1 MKKLYLM
8 LSMLFAFGIAA
19 NAVPAKKLQKVITL
33 ANGTQVSVELRG
45 DEYLS
50 WWEGTDGTAYRT
62 TATDE
67 NVFEAFDLE
76 AQKPAA
82 AARRARTEQG
92 RVARLAR
99 VKNSLKGADDK
110 MRGLGGDHITYK
122 GVKKGLV
129 VLVDFKNKKFADGH
143 DLEYYKNVINGK
155 DFTDEEEG
163 YVGSVRDYFLAQ
175 SNGQFELDFDVV
187 GPVTMSKNYGYYGN
201 DGAYQKDEKV
211 YEMIKEA
218 CDGIQDK
225 VNLKDYD
232 WDGDGEADQVFFLYA
247 GLGQASGGSYST
259 IWPHESQ
266 LLYWPC
272 GVLSYPTGKIN
283 TYACAN
289 ELQPETQGSSRYISA
304 GIGTICHEFS
314 HCLGFADMY
323 DTSGGGAYGMAVF
336 DVMDQGSYN
345 GNGFVPC
352 NYTAFERIYAG
363 WVEAIELDAPATV
376 KDMKSVSD
384 YGRPFIMYNY
394 KNTNEYFLMEN
405 RQNTGWDK
413 GLYGS
418 NGLLI
423 THVNYVPSRWI
434 NNTVNVITGT
444 GNNRIQCCTVVN
456 ADGSRD
462 MSDFYSLQ
470 GDLYP
475 YEVKGVTM
483 NDEFTD
489 DSEPAAKLYN
499 KNSDNSYYLG
509 IPITQIKR
517 SKGSI
522 SFLVCGGDDKN
533 VIDNTF
539 KGVVD
544 GINGVTVV
552 KKTVDNR
559 IYSID
564 GRYLG
569 TDASALGKGIY
580 VVGGKKVVK

>member
-155 DFTDEEEG
+155 DFSDEEEG

-187 GPVTMSKNYGYYGN
+187 GPVTMSKNSGYYGN

-247 GLGQASGGSYST
+247 GLGQASGGSPGT
-259 IWPHESQ
+259 IWPHESE
-266 LLYWPC
+266 LRYWPC

-323 DTSGGGAYGMAVF
+323 DTTGGGGYGMSVF

-363 WVEAIELDAPATV
+363 WVEAIELESPATV

-405 RQNTGWDK
+405 RQNTGWDE

-423 THVNYVPSRWI
+423 THVNYVPSRWA
-434 NNTVNVITGT
+434 NNSVNSSAEK
-444 GNNRIQCCTVVN
+444 IQCCTVVN
-456 ADGSRD
+456 ADGSRENTQ
-462 MSDFYSLQ
+462 YSLQ

-489 DSEPAAKLYN
+489 ESEPAAKLYT
-499 KNSDNSYYLG
+499 KNSDNSYALG

-517 SKGSI
+517 SKGSV
-522 SFLVCGGDDKN
+522 SFLVCGGDANN

-539 KGVVD
+539 NGVVD
-544 GINGVTVV
+544 GINGVTVAN
-552 KKTVDNR
+552 KATDNR

-580 VVGGKKVVK
+580 VVGGKKIVK

>member
-8 LSMLFAFGIAA
+8 LSMLFAFGAAA

-33 ANGTQVSVELRG
+33 TNGTQVSVELRG

-50 WWEGTDGTAYRT
+50 WWEGTDGTAYRA
-62 TATDE
+62 TADE

-82 AARRARTEQG
+82 AARRARAEQG

-155 DFTDEEEG
+155 DFSDEEEG

-218 CDGIQDK
+218 CDGIQDQ

-247 GLGQASGGSYST
+247 GLGQASGGSAGT
-259 IWPHESQ
+259 IWPHESE
-266 LLYWPC
+266 LRYWPC
-272 GVLSYPTGKIN
+272 GVLSYSTGKIN

-323 DTSGGGAYGMAVF
+323 DTTGGGGYGMSVF

-363 WVEAIELDAPATV
+363 WVEAIELESPATV

-423 THVNYVPSRWI
+423 VHVNYVPSRWA
-434 NNTVNVITGT
+434 NNSVNSSAEK
-444 GNNRIQCCTVVN
+444 IQCCTVVN
-456 ADGSRD
+456 ADGSRENTQ
-462 MSDFYSLQ
+462 YSLQ

-489 DSEPAAKLYN
+489 ESEPAAKLYT
-499 KNSDNSYYLG
+499 KNSDNSYALG
-509 IPITQIKR
+509 IPITNIKR
-517 SKGSI
+517 SKGSV

-539 KGVVD
+539 NGVVD
-544 GINGVTVV
+544 GINGVTVAN
-552 KKTVDNR
+552 KATDNR

-580 VVGGKKVVK
+580 VVGGKKIVK

>member
-8 LSMLFAFGIAA
+8 LSMLFAFGAAA

-33 ANGTQVSVELRG
+33 TNGTQVSVELRG

-50 WWEGTDGTAYRT
+50 WWEGTDGTAYRA
-62 TATDE
+62 TADE

-155 DFTDEEEG
+155 DFSDEEEG

-187 GPVTMSKNYGYYGN
+187 GPVTMSKNSGYYGN

-232 WDGDGEADQVFFLYA
+232 WDDDGEVDQVFFLYA
-247 GLGQASGGSYST
+247 GLGQASGGSPGT
-259 IWPHESQ
+259 IWPHESE
-266 LLYWPC
+266 LRYWPC

-323 DTSGGGAYGMAVF
+323 DTTGGGGYGMSVF

-363 WVEAIELDAPATV
+363 WVEAIELESPATV

-394 KNTNEYFLMEN
+394 KNTNEYFLLEN

-423 THVNYVPSRWI
+423 VHVNYVPSRWA
-434 NNTVNVITGT
+434 NNSVNAS
-444 GNNRIQCCTVVN
+444 NEKIQCCTVVN
-456 ADGSRD
+456 ADGSRENTQ
-462 MSDFYSLQ
+462 YSLQ

-489 DSEPAAKLYN
+489 ESEPAAKLYT
-499 KNSDNSYYLG
+499 KNSDNSYALG

-517 SKGSI
+517 SKGSV
-522 SFLVCGGDDKN
+522 SFLVCGGDANN

-539 KGVVD
+539 NGVVD
-544 GINGVTVV
+544 GINGVTVAN
-552 KKTVDNR
+552 KATDNR

-580 VVGGKKVVK
+580 VVGGKKIVK

>member
-8 LSMLFAFGIAA
+8 LSMLFAFGAAA

-50 WWEGTDGTAYRT
+50 WWEGTDGTAYRA
-62 TATDE
+62 TADDT
-67 NVFEAFDLE
+67 VFEAFDLE

-82 AARRARTEQG
+82 AARRARAEQG

-218 CDGIQDK
+218 CDGIKDQ
-225 VNLKDYD
+225 VNLKNYD

-247 GLGQASGGSYST
+247 GLGQASDGSAGT
-259 IWPHESQ
+259 IWPHESE
-266 LLYWPC
+266 LRYWPC

-323 DTSGGGAYGMAVF
+323 DTTGGGGYGMSVF

-363 WVEAIELDAPATV
+363 WVEPIELIDPATV

-394 KNTNEYFLMEN
+394 KNTNEYFLLEN

-423 THVNYVPSRWI
+423 VHVNYVPSRWA
-434 NNTVNVITGT
+434 NNSVNSSAEK
-444 GNNRIQCCTVVN
+444 IQCCTVVN
-456 ADGSRD
+456 ADGSRENTQ
-462 MSDFYSLQ
+462 YSLQ

-489 DSEPAAKLYN
+489 YSEPAAKLYT
-499 KNSDNSYYLG
+499 KNSDNSYALG

-517 SKGSI
+517 SKGSV

-580 VVGGKKVVK
+580 VVGGKKIVK

>member
-8 LSMLFAFGIAA
+8 LSMLFAFGAAA
-19 NAVPAKKLQKVITL
+19 NAIPAKKLQKVITL
-33 ANGTQVSVELRG
+33 TNGTQVSVELRG

-50 WWEGTDGTAYRT
+50 WWEGTDGTAYRA
-62 TATDE
+62 TADE

-82 AARRARTEQG
+82 AARRARAEQG

-155 DFTDEEEG
+155 DFSDEEEG

-247 GLGQASGGSYST
+247 GLGQASGGSAGT
-259 IWPHESQ
+259 VWPHESE
-266 LLYWPC
+266 LRYWPC
-272 GVLSYPTGKIN
+272 GVLSYSTGKIN

-323 DTSGGGAYGMAVF
+323 DTTGGGGYGMSVF

-363 WVEAIELDAPATV
+363 WVEAIELIDPATV

-423 THVNYVPSRWI
+423 VHVNYVPSRWA
-434 NNTVNVITGT
+434 NNSVNSSAEK
-444 GNNRIQCCTVVN
+444 IQCCTVVN
-456 ADGSRD
+456 ADGSRENTQ
-462 MSDFYSLQ
+462 YSLQ

-489 DSEPAAKLYN
+489 ESEPAAKLYT
-499 KNSDNSYYLG
+499 KNSDNSYALG
-509 IPITQIKR
+509 IPITNIKR

-539 KGVVD
+539 NGVVD
-544 GINGVTVV
+544 GINGVTVAN
-552 KKTVDNR
+552 KAADNR

-580 VVGGKKVVK
+580 VVGGKKIVK

>member
-8 LSMLFAFGIAA
+8 LSMLFAFGTAA

-187 GPVTMSKNYGYYGN
+187 GPVTMSNNYGYYGY
-201 DGAYQKDEKV
+201 DVAYQKDEKV

-218 CDGIQDK
+218 SDAIQDQ

-247 GLGQASGGSYST
+247 GLGQASGGSDST
-259 IWPHESQ
+259 IWPHESE
-266 LLYWPC
+266 LRYWPC
-272 GVLSYPTGKIN
+272 GVLSYSTGKIN

-323 DTSGGGAYGMAVF
+323 DTSGGGGYGMSVF

-363 WVEAIELDAPATV
+363 WVEAIELDVPATV

-405 RQNTGWDK
+405 RQNTGWDE

-423 THVNYVPSRWI
+423 THVNYVPSRWA
-434 NNTVNVITGT
+434 NNSVNSSAEK
-444 GNNRIQCCTVVN
+444 IQCCTVVN
-456 ADGSRD
+456 ADGSRENTQ
-462 MSDFYSLQ
+462 YSLQ

-489 DSEPAAKLYN
+489 ESEPAAKLYN
-499 KNSDNSYYLG
+499 KNSDNSDALG

-517 SKGSI
+517 SKGSV

-580 VVGGKKVVK
+580 VVGGKKIVK

>member
-8 LSMLFAFGIAA
+8 LSMLFAFGAAA
-19 NAVPAKKLQKVITL
+19 NAIPAKKLQKVITL
-33 ANGTQVSVELRG
+33 TNGTQVSVELRG

-50 WWEGTDGTAYRT
+50 WWEGTDGTAYRA
-62 TATDE
+62 TADDA
-67 NVFEAFDLE
+67 VFEAFDLE

-82 AARRARTEQG
+82 AARRARAEQG

-155 DFTDEEEG
+155 DFSDEEEG

-247 GLGQASGGSYST
+247 GLGQASGGSPGT
-259 IWPHESQ
+259 IWPHESE
-266 LLYWPC
+266 LRYWPC
-272 GVLSYPTGKIN
+272 GVLSYSTGKIN

-323 DTSGGGAYGMAVF
+323 DTTGGGGYGMSVF

-363 WVEAIELDAPATV
+363 WVEAIELESPATV

-423 THVNYVPSRWI
+423 VHVNYVPSRWA
-434 NNTVNVITGT
+434 NNSVNSSAEK
-444 GNNRIQCCTVVN
+444 IQCCTVVN
-456 ADGSRD
+456 ADGSRENTQ
-462 MSDFYSLQ
+462 YSLQ

-489 DSEPAAKLYN
+489 ESEPAAKLYT
-499 KNSDNSYYLG
+499 KNSDNSYALG

-517 SKGSI
+517 SKGSV
-522 SFLVCGGDDKN
+522 SFLVCGGDANN

-539 KGVVD
+539 NGVVD
-544 GINGVTVV
+544 GINGVTVAD
-552 KKTVDNR
+552 KTRDNR

-580 VVGGKKVVK
+580 VVGGKKIVK

>member
-8 LSMLFAFGIAA
+8 LSMLFAFGAAA
-19 NAVPAKKLQKVITL
+19 NAIPAKKLQKVITL
-33 ANGTQVSVELRG
+33 TNGTQVSVELRG

-50 WWEGTDGTAYRT
+50 WWEGTDGTAYRA
-62 TATDE
+62 TADDT
-67 NVFEAFDLE
+67 VFEAFDLE

-82 AARRARTEQG
+82 AARRARAEQG

-155 DFTDEEEG
+155 DFSDEEEG

-187 GPVTMSKNYGYYGN
+187 GPVTMSNNYGYYGG

-247 GLGQASGGSYST
+247 GLGQASGGSHST
-259 IWPHESQ
+259 IWPHESE
-266 LLYWPC
+266 LRYWPC
-272 GVLSYPTGKIN
+272 GVLSYSTGKIN

-323 DTSGGGAYGMAVF
+323 DTTGGGGYGMSVF

-363 WVEAIELDAPATV
+363 WVEPIELIDPATV

-394 KNTNEYFLMEN
+394 KNTNEYFLLEN

-423 THVNYVPSRWI
+423 VHVNYVPSRWA
-434 NNTVNVITGT
+434 NNSVNSSAEK
-444 GNNRIQCCTVVN
+444 IQCCTVVN
-456 ADGSRD
+456 ADGSRENTQ
-462 MSDFYSLQ
+462 YSLQ

-489 DSEPAAKLYN
+489 ESEPAAKLYT
-499 KNSDNSYYLG
+499 KNSDNSYALG

-517 SKGSI
+517 SKGSV
-522 SFLVCGGDDKN
+522 SFLVCGGDANN

-539 KGVVD
+539 NGVVD
-544 GINGVTVV
+544 GINGVTVAN
-552 KKTVDNR
+552 KAADNR

-580 VVGGKKVVK
+580 VVGGKKIVK

>member
-8 LSMLFAFGIAA
+8 LSMLFAFGTAA

-33 ANGTQVSVELRG
+33 TNGTQVSVELRG

-50 WWEGTDGTAYRT
+50 WWEGTDGTAYRA
-62 TATDE
+62 TADDT
-67 NVFEAFDLE
+67 VFEAFDLE

-82 AARRARTEQG
+82 AARRARAEQG

-155 DFTDEEEG
+155 DFSDEEEG

-218 CDGIQDK
+218 CDGIQDQ

-247 GLGQASGGSYST
+247 GLGQASGGSAGT
-259 IWPHESQ
+259 VWPHESE
-266 LLYWPC
+266 LRYWPC
-272 GVLSYPTGKIN
+272 GVLSYSTGKIN

-323 DTSGGGAYGMAVF
+323 DTTGGGGYGMSVF

-363 WVEAIELDAPATV
+363 WVEAIELESPATV

-423 THVNYVPSRWI
+423 VHVNYVPSRWA
-434 NNTVNVITGT
+434 NNSVNSSAEK
-444 GNNRIQCCTVVN
+444 IQCCTVVN
-456 ADGSRD
+456 ADGSRENTQ
-462 MSDFYSLQ
+462 YSLQ

-489 DSEPAAKLYN
+489 ESEPAAKLYT
-499 KNSDNSYYLG
+499 KNSDNSYALG

-517 SKGSI
+517 SKGSV
-522 SFLVCGGDDKN
+522 SFLVCGGDANN

-539 KGVVD
+539 NGVVD
-544 GINGVTVV
+544 GINGVTVA
-552 KKTVDNR
+552 KKAADNR

-580 VVGGKKVVK
+580 VVGGKKIVK

>member
-8 LSMLFAFGIAA
+8 LSMLFAFGAAA
-19 NAVPAKKLQKVITL
+19 NAIPAKKLQKVITL
-33 ANGTQVSVELRG
+33 TNGTQVSVELRG

-50 WWEGTDGTAYRT
+50 WWEGTDGTAYRA
-62 TATDE
+62 TADE

-82 AARRARTEQG
+82 AARRARAEQG

-155 DFTDEEEG
+155 DFSDEEEG

-187 GPVTMSKNYGYYGN
+187 GPVTMSNNYGYYGG

-218 CDGIQDK
+218 CDGIQDQ

-247 GLGQASGGSYST
+247 GLGQASGGSAGT
-259 IWPHESQ
+259 IWPHESE
-266 LLYWPC
+266 LRYWPC

-323 DTSGGGAYGMAVF
+323 DTTGGGGYGMSVF

-363 WVEAIELDAPATV
+363 WVEAIELIDPATV

-394 KNTNEYFLMEN
+394 KNTNEYFLLEN

-423 THVNYVPSRWI
+423 VHVNYVPSRWA
-434 NNTVNVITGT
+434 NNSVNSSAEK
-444 GNNRIQCCTVVN
+444 IQCCTVVN
-456 ADGSRD
+456 ADGSRENTQ
-462 MSDFYSLQ
+462 YSLQ

-475 YEVKGVTM
+475 YEVKGMTM

-489 DSEPAAKLYN
+489 ESEPAAKLYT
-499 KNSDNSYYLG
+499 KNSDNSYALG
-509 IPITQIKR
+509 IPITNIKR
-517 SKGSI
+517 SKGSV
-522 SFLVCGGDDKN
+522 SFLVCGGDANN

-539 KGVVD
+539 NGVVD

>member
-8 LSMLFAFGIAA
+8 LSMLFAFGAAA
-19 NAVPAKKLQKVITL
+19 NAVPAKKLQKVVTL
-33 ANGTQVSVELRG
+33 TNGTQVSVELRG

-50 WWEGTDGTAYRT
+50 WWEGTDGTAYRA
-62 TATDE
+62 TADDA
-67 NVFEAFDLE
+67 VFEAFDLE

-82 AARRARTEQG
+82 AARRARAEQG

-155 DFTDEEEG
+155 DFSDEEEG

-247 GLGQASGGSYST
+247 GLGQASGGSAGT
-259 IWPHESQ
+259 VWPHESE
-266 LLYWPC
+266 LRNWPC
-272 GVLSYPTGKIN
+272 GVLSYSTGKIN

-323 DTSGGGAYGMAVF
+323 DTTGGGGYGMSVF

-363 WVEAIELDAPATV
+363 WVEAIELIDPATV

-423 THVNYVPSRWI
+423 VHVNYVPSRWA
-434 NNTVNVITGT
+434 NNSVNSSAEK
-444 GNNRIQCCTVVN
+444 IQCCTVVN
-456 ADGSRD
+456 ADGSRENTQ
-462 MSDFYSLQ
+462 YSLQ

-489 DSEPAAKLYN
+489 ESEPAAKLYT
-499 KNSDNSYYLG
+499 KNSDNSYALG
-509 IPITQIKR
+509 IPITNIKR
-517 SKGSI
+517 SKGSV

-539 KGVVD
+539 NGVVD

-552 KKTVDNR
+552 KKATDNR

>member
-8 LSMLFAFGIAA
+8 LSMLFAFGAAA

-33 ANGTQVSVELRG
+33 TNGTQVSVELRG

-50 WWEGTDGTAYRT
+50 WWEGTDGTAYRA
-62 TATDE
+62 TADE

-82 AARRARTEQG
+82 AARRARAEQG

-155 DFTDEEEG
+155 DFSDEEEG

-201 DGAYQKDEKV
+201 DGACQKDEKV

-247 GLGQASGGSYST
+247 GLGQASGGSAGT
-259 IWPHESQ
+259 VWPHKSE
-266 LLYWPC
+266 LRYWPC
-272 GVLSYPTGKIN
+272 GVLSYSTGKIN

-323 DTSGGGAYGMAVF
+323 DTTGSGGYGMSVF

-363 WVEAIELDAPATV
+363 WVEAIELESPATV

-423 THVNYVPSRWI
+423 VHVNYVPSRWA
-434 NNTVNVITGT
+434 NNSVNAS
-444 GNNRIQCCTVVN
+444 NEKIQCCTVVN
-456 ADGSRD
+456 ADGSRENTQ
-462 MSDFYSLQ
+462 YSLQ

-489 DSEPAAKLYN
+489 ESEPAAKLYT
-499 KNSDNSYYLG
+499 KNSDNSYALG

-517 SKGSI
+517 SKGSV
-522 SFLVCGGDDKN
+522 SFLVCGGDANN

-539 KGVVD
+539 NGVVD
-544 GINGVTVV
+544 GINGVTVAN
-552 KKTVDNR
+552 KATDNR

-580 VVGGKKVVK
+580 VVGGKKIVK

>member
-8 LSMLFAFGIAA
+8 LSMLFAFGAAA

-33 ANGTQVSVELRG
+33 TNGTQVSVELRG

-50 WWEGTDGTAYRT
+50 WWEGTDGTAYRA
-62 TATDE
+62 TADE

-99 VKNSLKGADDK
+99 VKNSLKGVDDK

-155 DFTDEEEG
+155 DFSDEEEG

-187 GPVTMSKNYGYYGN
+187 GPVTMSKNSGYYGN

-247 GLGQASGGSYST
+247 GLGQASGGSPGT
-259 IWPHESQ
+259 IWPHESE
-266 LLYWPC
+266 LRYWPC
-272 GVLSYPTGKIN
+272 GVLSYSTGKIN

-323 DTSGGGAYGMAVF
+323 DTTGGGGYGMSVF

-363 WVEAIELDAPATV
+363 WVEAIELESPATV

-423 THVNYVPSRWI
+423 VHVNYVPSRWA
-434 NNTVNVITGT
+434 NNSVNSSAEK
-444 GNNRIQCCTVVN
+444 IQCCTVVN
-456 ADGSRD
+456 ADGSRENTQ
-462 MSDFYSLQ
+462 YSLQ

-489 DSEPAAKLYN
+489 ESEPAAKLYT
-499 KNSDNSYYLG
+499 KNSDNSYALG
-509 IPITQIKR
+509 IPITNIKR
-517 SKGSI
+517 SKSSV
-522 SFLVCGGDDKN
+522 SFLVCGGDANN

-539 KGVVD
+539 NGVVD
-544 GINGVTVV
+544 GINGVTIV
-552 KKTVDNR
+552 KKATDNR

>member
-8 LSMLFAFGIAA
+8 LSMLFAFGAAA

-33 ANGTQVSVELRG
+33 TNGTQVSVELRG

-50 WWEGTDGTAYRT
+50 WWEGTDGTAYRA
-62 TATDE
+62 TADE

-82 AARRARTEQG
+82 AARRARAEQG

-155 DFTDEEEG
+155 DFSDEEEG

-187 GPVTMSKNYGYYGN
+187 GPVTMSKNSGYYGN

-247 GLGQASGGSYST
+247 GLGQASGGSPGT
-259 IWPHESQ
+259 IWPHESE
-266 LLYWPC
+266 LRYWPC
-272 GVLSYPTGKIN
+272 GVLSYSTGKIN

-323 DTSGGGAYGMAVF
+323 DTTGGGGYGMSVF

-363 WVEAIELDAPATV
+363 WVEAIELIDPATV

-394 KNTNEYFLMEN
+394 KNTNEYFLLEN

-423 THVNYVPSRWI
+423 VHVNYVPSRWA
-434 NNTVNVITGT
+434 NNSVNSSAEK
-444 GNNRIQCCTVVN
+444 IQCCTVVN
-456 ADGSRD
+456 ADGSRENTQ
-462 MSDFYSLQ
+462 YSLQ

-489 DSEPAAKLYN
+489 ESEPAAKLYT
-499 KNSDNSYYLG
+499 KNSDNSYALG

-522 SFLVCGGDDKN
+522 SFLVCGGDANN

-539 KGVVD
+539 NGVVD
-544 GINGVTVV
+544 GINGVTVAD
-552 KKTVDNR
+552 KTRDNR

>member
-8 LSMLFAFGIAA
+8 LSMLFAFGTAA

-155 DFTDEEEG
+155 DFSDEEEG

-218 CDGIQDK
+218 CDGIKDQ
-225 VNLKDYD
+225 VNLKNYD

-247 GLGQASGGSYST
+247 GLGQASGGSAGT
-259 IWPHESQ
+259 IWPHESE
-266 LLYWPC
+266 LRYWPC

-323 DTSGGGAYGMAVF
+323 DTTGGGGYGMSVF

-363 WVEAIELDAPATV
+363 WVEPIELIDPATV

-394 KNTNEYFLMEN
+394 KNTNEYFLLEN

-423 THVNYVPSRWI
+423 VHVNYVPSRWA
-434 NNTVNVITGT
+434 NNSVNSSAEK
-444 GNNRIQCCTVVN
+444 IQCCTVVN
-456 ADGSRD
+456 ADGSRENTQ
-462 MSDFYSLQ
+462 YSLQ

-489 DSEPAAKLYN
+489 YSEPAAKLYN
-499 KNSDNSYYLG
+499 KNSDNSYALG
-509 IPITQIKR
+509 IPITKIKR
-517 SKGSI
+517 SKGSV

-539 KGVVD
+539 KSVVD

-580 VVGGKKVVK
+580 VVGGKKIVK

>member
-19 NAVPAKKLQKVITL
+19 NAIPAKKLQKVITL
-33 ANGTQVSVELRG
+33 TNGTQVSVELRG

-50 WWEGTDGTAYRT
+50 WWEGTDGTAYRA
-62 TATDE
+62 TADE

-155 DFTDEEEG
+155 DFSDEEEG

-187 GPVTMSKNYGYYGN
+187 GPVTMSKNSGYYGN

-247 GLGQASGGSYST
+247 GLGQASGGSPGT
-259 IWPHESQ
+259 IWPHESE
-266 LLYWPC
+266 LRNWPC
-272 GVLSYPTGKIN
+272 GVLSYSTGKIN

-323 DTSGGGAYGMAVF
+323 DTTGGGGYGMSVF

-363 WVEAIELDAPATV
+363 WVEAIELESPATV

-394 KNTNEYFLMEN
+394 KNTNEYFLLEN

-423 THVNYVPSRWI
+423 VHVNYVPSRWA
-434 NNTVNVITGT
+434 NNSVNSSAEK
-444 GNNRIQCCTVVN
+444 IQCCTVVN
-456 ADGSRD
+456 ADGSRENTQ
-462 MSDFYSLQ
+462 YSLQ

-489 DSEPAAKLYN
+489 ESEPAAKLYT
-499 KNSDNSYYLG
+499 KNSDNSYALG

-539 KGVVD
+539 NGVVD
-544 GINGVTVV
+544 GINGVTVAN
-552 KKTVDNR
+552 KAADNR

-580 VVGGKKVVK
+580 VVGGKKIVK

>member
-8 LSMLFAFGIAA
+8 LSMLFAFGMAA

-50 WWEGTDGTAYRT
+50 WWEGTDGTAYRA

-155 DFTDEEEG
+155 DFSDEEEG

-187 GPVTMSKNYGYYGN
+187 GPVTMSKNSGYYGN

-247 GLGQASGGSYST
+247 GLGQASGGSPGT
-259 IWPHESQ
+259 IWPHESE
-266 LLYWPC
+266 LRYWPC

-323 DTSGGGAYGMAVF
+323 DTTGGGGYGMSVF

-363 WVEAIELDAPATV
+363 WVEAIELESPATV

-394 KNTNEYFLMEN
+394 KNTNEYFLLEN

-423 THVNYVPSRWI
+423 VHVNYVPSRWA
-434 NNTVNVITGT
+434 NNSVNAS
-444 GNNRIQCCTVVN
+444 NEKIQCCTVVN
-456 ADGSRD
+456 ADGSRENTQ
-462 MSDFYSLQ
+462 YSLQ

-489 DSEPAAKLYN
+489 ESEPAAKLYT
-499 KNSDNSYYLG
+499 KNSDNSYALG

-517 SKGSI
+517 SKGSV
-522 SFLVCGGDDKN
+522 SFLVCGGDDNN

-539 KGVVD
+539 NGVVD
-544 GINGVTVV
+544 GINGVTVA

-580 VVGGKKVVK
+580 VVGGKKIVK

>member
-50 WWEGTDGTAYRT
+50 WWEGTDGTAYRA
-62 TATDE
+62 TADE

-82 AARRARTEQG
+82 AARRARAEQG

-129 VLVDFKNKKFADGH
+129 VLVDFNNKKFADGH

-187 GPVTMSKNYGYYGN
+187 GPVTMSKNYGYYGYDN
-201 DGAYQKDEKV
+201 AYQKDEKV

-218 CDGIQDK
+218 CDGIQDQ

-232 WDGDGEADQVFFLYA
+232 WDGDGEADQVFYLYA
-247 GLGQASGGSYST
+247 GLGQASGGSAST
-259 IWPHESQ
+259 IWPHESE
-266 LLYWPC
+266 LRYWPC
-272 GVLSYPTGKIN
+272 GVLSYSTGKIN

-323 DTSGGGAYGMAVF
+323 DTSGGGGYGMSVF

-363 WVEAIELDAPATV
+363 WVEPIELDVPATV

-394 KNTNEYFLMEN
+394 KNTNEYFLLEN
-405 RQNTGWDK
+405 RQNTGWDE

-423 THVNYVPSRWI
+423 VHVNYVPSRWA
-434 NNTVNVITGT
+434 NNSVNAS
-444 GNNRIQCCTVVN
+444 NEKIQCCTVVN
-456 ADGSRD
+456 ADGSRENTQ
-462 MSDFYSLQ
+462 YSLQ

-489 DSEPAAKLYN
+489 ESEPAAKLYT
-499 KNSDNSYYLG
+499 KNSDNSYALG
-509 IPITQIKR
+509 IPITNIKR
-517 SKGSI
+517 SKGSV

-539 KGVVD
+539 NGVVD
-544 GINGVTVV
+544 GINGVTVA
-552 KKTVDNR
+552 KKATDNR

-580 VVGGKKVVK
+580 VVGGKKIVK

>member
-8 LSMLFAFGIAA
+8 LSMLFAFGAAA
-19 NAVPAKKLQKVITL
+19 NAIPAKKLQKVITL
-33 ANGTQVSVELRG
+33 TNGTQVSVELRG

-50 WWEGTDGTAYRT
+50 WWEGTDGTAYRA
-62 TATDE
+62 TADE

-82 AARRARTEQG
+82 AARRARAEQG

-155 DFTDEEEG
+155 DFSDEEEG

-247 GLGQASGGSYST
+247 GLGQASGGSAGT
-259 IWPHESQ
+259 IWPHESE
-266 LLYWPC
+266 LRYWPC
-272 GVLSYPTGKIN
+272 GVLSYSTGKIN

-323 DTSGGGAYGMAVF
+323 DTTGGGGYGMSVF

-363 WVEAIELDAPATV
+363 WVEAIELIDPATV

-423 THVNYVPSRWI
+423 VHVNYVPSRWA
-434 NNTVNVITGT
+434 NNSVNSSAEK
-444 GNNRIQCCTVVN
+444 IQCCTVVN
-456 ADGSRD
+456 ADGSRENTQ
-462 MSDFYSLQ
+462 YSLQ

-489 DSEPAAKLYN
+489 ESEPAAKLYT
-499 KNSDNSYYLG
+499 KNSDNSYALG
-509 IPITQIKR
+509 IPITNIKR

-522 SFLVCGGDDKN
+522 SFLVCGGDANN

-539 KGVVD
+539 NGVVD
-544 GINGVTVV
+544 GINGVTVA
-552 KKTVDNR
+552 KKAADNR

-580 VVGGKKVVK
+580 VVGGKKIVK

>member
-8 LSMLFAFGIAA
+8 LSMLFAFGAAA

-33 ANGTQVSVELRG
+33 TNGTQVSVELRG

-50 WWEGTDGTAYRT
+50 WWEGTDGTAYRA
-62 TATDE
+62 TADE

-82 AARRARTEQG
+82 AARRARAEQG

-155 DFTDEEEG
+155 DFSDEEEG

-247 GLGQASGGSYST
+247 GLGQASGGSPGT
-259 IWPHESQ
+259 IWPHESE
-266 LLYWPC
+266 LRYWPC
-272 GVLSYPTGKIN
+272 GVLSYSTGKIN

-323 DTSGGGAYGMAVF
+323 DTTGGGGYGMSVF

-363 WVEAIELDAPATV
+363 WVEAIELESPATV

-423 THVNYVPSRWI
+423 VHVNYVPSRWA
-434 NNTVNVITGT
+434 NNSVNSSAEK
-444 GNNRIQCCTVVN
+444 IQCCTVVN
-456 ADGSRD
+456 ADGSRENTQ
-462 MSDFYSLQ
+462 YSLQ

-489 DSEPAAKLYN
+489 ESEPAAKLYT
-499 KNSDNSYYLG
+499 KNSDNSYALG

-517 SKGSI
+517 SKGSV
-522 SFLVCGGDDKN
+522 SFLVCGGDANN

-539 KGVVD
+539 NGVVD
-544 GINGVTVV
+544 GINGVTVA
-552 KKTVDNR
+552 KKATDNR

>member
-8 LSMLFAFGIAA
+8 LSMLFAFGMAA

-155 DFTDEEEG
+155 DFSDEEEG

-187 GPVTMSKNYGYYGN
+187 GPVTMSKNSGYYGN

-247 GLGQASGGSYST
+247 GLGQASGGSPGT
-259 IWPHESQ
+259 IWPHESE
-266 LLYWPC
+266 LRYWPC

-323 DTSGGGAYGMAVF
+323 DTTGGGGYGMSVF

-363 WVEAIELDAPATV
+363 WVEAIELESPATV

-394 KNTNEYFLMEN
+394 KNTNEYFLLEN

-423 THVNYVPSRWI
+423 VHVNYVPSRWA
-434 NNTVNVITGT
+434 NNSVNSSAEK
-444 GNNRIQCCTVVN
+444 IQCCTVVN
-456 ADGSRD
+456 ADGSRENTQ
-462 MSDFYSLQ
+462 YSLQ

-489 DSEPAAKLYN
+489 ESEPAAKLYT
-499 KNSDNSYYLG
+499 KNSDNSYALG

-517 SKGSI
+517 SKGSV
-522 SFLVCGGDDKN
+522 SFLVCGGDANN

-539 KGVVD
+539 NGVVD
-544 GINGVTVV
+544 GINGVTVAN
-552 KKTVDNR
+552 KATDNR

>member
-8 LSMLFAFGIAA
+8 LSMLFAFGAAA
-19 NAVPAKKLQKVITL
+19 NAIPAKKLQKVITL
-33 ANGTQVSVELRG
+33 TNGTQVSVELRG

-50 WWEGTDGTAYRT
+50 WWEGTDGTAYRA
-62 TATDE
+62 TADDT
-67 NVFEAFDLE
+67 VFEAFDLE

-82 AARRARTEQG
+82 AARRARAEQG

-155 DFTDEEEG
+155 DFSDEEEG

-247 GLGQASGGSYST
+247 GLGQASGGSAGT
-259 IWPHESQ
+259 IWPHESE
-266 LLYWPC
+266 LRYWPC
-272 GVLSYPTGKIN
+272 GVLSYSTGKIN

-323 DTSGGGAYGMAVF
+323 DTTGGGGYGMSVF

-363 WVEAIELDAPATV
+363 WVEAIELIDPATV

-423 THVNYVPSRWI
+423 VHVNYVPSRWA
-434 NNTVNVITGT
+434 NNSVNSSAEK
-444 GNNRIQCCTVVN
+444 IQCCTVVN
-456 ADGSRD
+456 ADGSRENTQ
-462 MSDFYSLQ
+462 YSLQ

-489 DSEPAAKLYN
+489 ESEPAAKLYT
-499 KNSDNSYYLG
+499 KNSDNSYALG

-517 SKGSI
+517 SKGSV

-539 KGVVD
+539 NGVVD
-544 GINGVTVV
+544 GINGVTVA
-552 KKTVDNR
+552 KKAADNR

-580 VVGGKKVVK
+580 VVGGKKIVK

>member
-8 LSMLFAFGIAA
+8 LSMLFAFGTAA

-33 ANGTQVSVELRG
+33 TNGTQVSVELRG

-50 WWEGTDGTAYRT
+50 WWEGTDGTAYRA
-62 TATDE
+62 TADDT
-67 NVFEAFDLE
+67 VFEAFDLE

-82 AARRARTEQG
+82 AARRARAEQG

-155 DFTDEEEG
+155 DFSDEEEG

-218 CDGIQDK
+218 CDGIQDQ

-247 GLGQASGGSYST
+247 GLGQASGGSAGT
-259 IWPHESQ
+259 IWPHESE
-266 LLYWPC
+266 LRYWPC
-272 GVLSYPTGKIN
+272 GVLSYSTGKIN

-323 DTSGGGAYGMAVF
+323 DTTGGGGYGMSVF

-363 WVEAIELDAPATV
+363 WVEAIELIDSATV

-405 RQNTGWDK
+405 RQNTGWDE

-423 THVNYVPSRWI
+423 VHVNYVPSRWA
-434 NNTVNVITGT
+434 NNSVNSSAEK
-444 GNNRIQCCTVVN
+444 IQCCTVVN

-462 MSDFYSLQ
+462 NTQYSLQ

-489 DSEPAAKLYN
+489 ESEPAAKLYT
-499 KNSDNSYYLG
+499 KNSDNSYALG
-509 IPITQIKR
+509 IPITNIKR
-517 SKGSI
+517 SKGSV
-522 SFLVCGGDDKN
+522 SFLVCGGDANN

-539 KGVVD
+539 NGVVD
-544 GINGVTVV
+544 GINGVTVAN
-552 KKTVDNR
+552 KAADNR

-580 VVGGKKVVK
+580 VVGGKKIVK

>member
-8 LSMLFAFGIAA
+8 LSMLFAFGAAA
-19 NAVPAKKLQKVITL
+19 NAIPAKKLQKVITL
-33 ANGTQVSVELRG
+33 TNGTQVSVELRG

-50 WWEGTDGTAYRT
+50 WWEGTDGTAYRA
-62 TATDE
+62 TADE

-82 AARRARTEQG
+82 AARRARAEQG

-155 DFTDEEEG
+155 DFSDEEEG

-247 GLGQASGGSYST
+247 GLGQASGGSAGT
-259 IWPHESQ
+259 VWPHESE
-266 LLYWPC
+266 LRYWPC
-272 GVLSYPTGKIN
+272 GVLSYSTGKIN

-323 DTSGGGAYGMAVF
+323 DTTGGGGYGMSVF

-363 WVEAIELDAPATV
+363 WVEPIELIDPATV

-394 KNTNEYFLMEN
+394 KNTNEYFLLEN
-405 RQNTGWDK
+405 RQNTGWDE

-423 THVNYVPSRWI
+423 VHVNYVPSRWA
-434 NNTVNVITGT
+434 NNSVNSSAEK
-444 GNNRIQCCTVVN
+444 IQCCTVVN
-456 ADGSRD
+456 ADGSRENTQ
-462 MSDFYSLQ
+462 YSLH

-489 DSEPAAKLYN
+489 ESEPAAKLYT
-499 KNSDNSYYLG
+499 KNSDNSYALG

-522 SFLVCGGDDKN
+522 SFLVCGGDDNN

-539 KGVVD
+539 NGVVD
-544 GINGVTVV
+544 GINGVTVAN
-552 KKTVDNR
+552 KAADNR

-580 VVGGKKVVK
+580 VVGGKKIIK

>member
-8 LSMLFAFGIAA
+8 LSMLFAFGAAA

-33 ANGTQVSVELRG
+33 TNGTQVSVELRG

-50 WWEGTDGTAYRT
+50 WWEGTDGTAYRA
-62 TATDE
+62 TADE

-82 AARRARTEQG
+82 AARRARAEQG

-155 DFTDEEEG
+155 DFSDEEEG

-247 GLGQASGGSYST
+247 GLGQASGGSPGT
-259 IWPHESQ
+259 IWPHESE
-266 LLYWPC
+266 LRYWPC
-272 GVLSYPTGKIN
+272 GVLSYSTGKIN

-323 DTSGGGAYGMAVF
+323 DTTGSGGYGMSVF

-363 WVEAIELDAPATV
+363 WVEAIELESPATV
-376 KDMKSVSD
+376 KDMKPVSD

-423 THVNYVPSRWI
+423 VHVNYVPSRWA
-434 NNTVNVITGT
+434 NNSVNSSAEK
-444 GNNRIQCCTVVN
+444 IQCCTVVN
-456 ADGSRD
+456 ADGSRENTQ
-462 MSDFYSLQ
+462 YSLQ

-489 DSEPAAKLYN
+489 ESEPAAKLYT
-499 KNSDNSYYLG
+499 KNSDNSYALG

-522 SFLVCGGDDKN
+522 SFLVCGGDANN

-539 KGVVD
+539 NGVVD

-552 KKTVDNR
+552 KKATDNR

-564 GRYLG
+564 GRYIG

-580 VVGGKKVVK
+580 VVGGKKIVK

>member
-8 LSMLFAFGIAA
+8 LSMLFAFGAAA

-33 ANGTQVSVELRG
+33 TNGTQVSVELRG

-62 TATDE
+62 TAADDT
-67 NVFEAFDLE
+67 VFEAFDLE

-82 AARRARTEQG
+82 AARRARAEQG

-155 DFTDEEEG
+155 DFSDEEEG

-247 GLGQASGGSYST
+247 GLGQASGGSAGT
-259 IWPHESQ
+259 IWPHESE
-266 LLYWPC
+266 LRYWPC

-323 DTSGGGAYGMAVF
+323 DTTGGGGYGMSVF

-363 WVEAIELDAPATV
+363 WVEAIELESPATV

-423 THVNYVPSRWI
+423 VHVNYVPSRWA
-434 NNTVNVITGT
+434 NNSVNSSAEK
-444 GNNRIQCCTVVN
+444 IQCCTVVN
-456 ADGSRD
+456 ADGSRENTQ
-462 MSDFYSLQ
+462 YSLQ

-489 DSEPAAKLYN
+489 ESEPAAKLYT
-499 KNSDNSYYLG
+499 KNSDNSYALG

-517 SKGSI
+517 SKGSV

-539 KGVVD
+539 NGVVD

-552 KKTVDNR
+552 EKAVDNR

>member
-8 LSMLFAFGIAA
+8 LSMLFAFGAAA
-19 NAVPAKKLQKVITL
+19 NAIPAKKLQKVITL
-33 ANGTQVSVELRG
+33 TNGTQVSVELRG

-50 WWEGTDGTAYRT
+50 WWEGTDGTAYRA
-62 TATDE
+62 TADE

-82 AARRARTEQG
+82 AARRARAEQG

-155 DFTDEEEG
+155 DFSDEEEG

-201 DGAYQKDEKV
+201 DGACQKDEKV

-247 GLGQASGGSYST
+247 GLGQASGGSAGT
-259 IWPHESQ
+259 VWPHESE
-266 LLYWPC
+266 LRYWPC
-272 GVLSYPTGKIN
+272 GVLSYSTGKIN

-323 DTSGGGAYGMAVF
+323 DTTGGGGYGMSVF

-363 WVEAIELDAPATV
+363 WVEAIELIDPATV

-394 KNTNEYFLMEN
+394 KNTNEYFLLEN

-423 THVNYVPSRWI
+423 VHVNYVPSRWA
-434 NNTVNVITGT
+434 NNSVNSSAEK
-444 GNNRIQCCTVVN
+444 IQCCTVVN
-456 ADGSRD
+456 ADGSRENTQ
-462 MSDFYSLQ
+462 YSLQ

-489 DSEPAAKLYN
+489 ESEPAAKLYT
-499 KNSDNSYYLG
+499 KNSDNSYALG

-517 SKGSI
+517 SKGSV

-539 KGVVD
+539 NGVVD
-544 GINGVTVV
+544 GINGVTVA
-552 KKTVDNR
+552 KKATDNR

-580 VVGGKKVVK
+580 VVGGKKIVK

>member
-8 LSMLFAFGIAA
+8 LSMLFAFGAAA

-33 ANGTQVSVELRG
+33 TNGTQVSVELRG

-62 TATDE
+62 TAADDT
-67 NVFEAFDLE
+67 VFEAFDLE

-82 AARRARTEQG
+82 AARRARAEQG

-155 DFTDEEEG
+155 DFSDEEEG

-247 GLGQASGGSYST
+247 GLGQASGGSAGT
-259 IWPHESQ
+259 VWPHESE
-266 LLYWPC
+266 LRYWPC
-272 GVLSYPTGKIN
+272 GVLSYSTGKIN

-323 DTSGGGAYGMAVF
+323 DTTGGGGYGMSVF

-363 WVEAIELDAPATV
+363 WVEAIELIDPATV

-423 THVNYVPSRWI
+423 VHVNYVPSRWA
-434 NNTVNVITGT
+434 NNSVNSSAEK
-444 GNNRIQCCTVVN
+444 IQCCTVVN
-456 ADGSRD
+456 ADGSRENTQ
-462 MSDFYSLQ
+462 YSLQ

-489 DSEPAAKLYN
+489 ESEPAAKLYT
-499 KNSDNSYYLG
+499 KNSDNSYALG

-517 SKGSI
+517 SKGSV
-522 SFLVCGGDDKN
+522 SFLVCGGDANN

-539 KGVVD
+539 NGVVD
-544 GINGVTVV
+544 GINGVTVAN
-552 KKTVDNR
+552 KAADNR

-580 VVGGKKVVK
+580 VVGGKKIVK

>member
-8 LSMLFAFGIAA
+8 LSMLFAFGAAA
-19 NAVPAKKLQKVITL
+19 NAIPAKKLQKVITL
-33 ANGTQVSVELRG
+33 TNGTQVSVELRG

-50 WWEGTDGTAYRT
+50 WWEGTDGTAYRA
-62 TATDE
+62 TADE

-82 AARRARTEQG
+82 AARRARAEQG

-155 DFTDEEEG
+155 DFSDEEEG

-247 GLGQASGGSYST
+247 GLGQASGGSAGT
-259 IWPHESQ
+259 VWPHESE
-266 LLYWPC
+266 LRYWPC
-272 GVLSYPTGKIN
+272 GVLSYSTGKIN

-323 DTSGGGAYGMAVF
+323 DTTGGGGYGMSVF

-363 WVEAIELDAPATV
+363 WVEPIELIDPATV

-394 KNTNEYFLMEN
+394 KNTNEYFLLEN

-423 THVNYVPSRWI
+423 VHVNYVPSRWA
-434 NNTVNVITGT
+434 NNSVNSSSEKM
-444 GNNRIQCCTVVN
+444 QCCTVVN
-456 ADGSRD
+456 ADGSRENTQ
-462 MSDFYSLQ
+462 YSLQ

-489 DSEPAAKLYN
+489 ESEPAAKLYT
-499 KNSDNSYYLG
+499 KNSDNSYALG
-509 IPITQIKR
+509 IPITNIKR
-517 SKGSI
+517 SKGSV

-539 KGVVD
+539 NGVVD
-544 GINGVTVV
+544 GINGVTVA
-552 KKTVDNR
+552 KKATENR

-580 VVGGKKVVK
+580 VVGGKKIVK

>member
-8 LSMLFAFGIAA
+8 LSMLFAFGAAA

-33 ANGTQVSVELRG
+33 TNGTQVSVELRG

-50 WWEGTDGTAYRT
+50 WWEGTDGTAYRA
-62 TATDE
+62 TADE

-82 AARRARTEQG
+82 AARRARAEQG

-155 DFTDEEEG
+155 DFSDEEEG

-247 GLGQASGGSYST
+247 GLGQASGGSAGT
-259 IWPHESQ
+259 IWPHESE
-266 LLYWPC
+266 LRYWPC
-272 GVLSYPTGKIN
+272 GVLSYSTGKIN

-323 DTSGGGAYGMAVF
+323 DTTGGGGYGMSVF

-363 WVEAIELDAPATV
+363 WVEAIELIDPATV

-423 THVNYVPSRWI
+423 VHVNYVPSRWA
-434 NNTVNVITGT
+434 NNSVNSSAEK
-444 GNNRIQCCTVVN
+444 IQCCTVVN
-456 ADGSRD
+456 ADGSRENTQ
-462 MSDFYSLQ
+462 YSLQ

-489 DSEPAAKLYN
+489 ESEPAAKLYT
-499 KNSDNSYYLG
+499 KNSGNSYALG
-509 IPITQIKR
+509 IPITNIKR
-517 SKGSI
+517 SKGSV
-522 SFLVCGGDDKN
+522 SFLVCGGDANN

-539 KGVVD
+539 NGVVD
-544 GINGVTVV
+544 GINGVTVA
-552 KKTVDNR
+552 KKTADNR

-580 VVGGKKVVK
+580 VVGGKKIVK

>member
-8 LSMLFAFGIAA
+8 LSMLFAFGAAA
-19 NAVPAKKLQKVITL
+19 NAIPAKKLQKVITL
-33 ANGTQVSVELRG
+33 TNGTQVSVELRG

-50 WWEGTDGTAYRT
+50 WWEGTDGTAYRA
-62 TATDE
+62 TADE

-155 DFTDEEEG
+155 DFSDEEEG

-247 GLGQASGGSYST
+247 GLGQASGGSAGT
-259 IWPHESQ
+259 IWPHESE
-266 LLYWPC
+266 LRYWPC
-272 GVLSYPTGKIN
+272 GVLSYSTGKIN

-323 DTSGGGAYGMAVF
+323 DTTGGGGYGMSVF

-363 WVEAIELDAPATV
+363 WVEPIELIDPATV

-423 THVNYVPSRWI
+423 VHVNYVPSRWA
-434 NNTVNVITGT
+434 NNSVNSSAEK
-444 GNNRIQCCTVVN
+444 IQCCTVVN
-456 ADGSRD
+456 ADGSRENTQ
-462 MSDFYSLQ
+462 YSLQ

-489 DSEPAAKLYN
+489 ESEPAAKLYT
-499 KNSDNSYYLG
+499 KNSDNSYALG

-517 SKGSI
+517 SKGSV
-522 SFLVCGGDDKN
+522 SFLVCGGDANN

-539 KGVVD
+539 NGVVD
-544 GINGVTVV
+544 GINGVTVA
-552 KKTVDNR
+552 KKATDNR

-580 VVGGKKVVK
+580 VVGGKKIVK

>member
-8 LSMLFAFGIAA
+8 LSMLFAFGTAA

-155 DFTDEEEG
+155 DFSDEEEG

-218 CDGIQDK
+218 CDGIKDQ
-225 VNLKDYD
+225 VNLKNYD

-247 GLGQASGGSYST
+247 GLGQASGGSAGT
-259 IWPHESQ
+259 IWPHESE
-266 LLYWPC
+266 LRYWPC

-323 DTSGGGAYGMAVF
+323 DTTGGGGYGMSVF

-363 WVEAIELDAPATV
+363 WVEPIELIDPATV

-394 KNTNEYFLMEN
+394 KNTNEYFLLEN

-423 THVNYVPSRWI
+423 VHVNYVPSRWA
-434 NNTVNVITGT
+434 NNSVNSSAEK
-444 GNNRIQCCTVVN
+444 IQCCTVVN
-456 ADGSRD
+456 ADGSRENTQ
-462 MSDFYSLQ
+462 YSLQ

-489 DSEPAAKLYN
+489 ESEPAAKLYT
-499 KNSDNSYYLG
+499 KNSDNSYALG

-517 SKGSI
+517 SKGSV

-539 KGVVD
+539 NGVVD

-580 VVGGKKVVK
+580 VVGGKKIVK

>member
-8 LSMLFAFGIAA
+8 LSMLFAFGTAA

-155 DFTDEEEG
+155 DFSDEEEG

-218 CDGIQDK
+218 CDGIKDQ
-225 VNLKDYD
+225 VNLKNYD

-247 GLGQASGGSYST
+247 GLGQASGGSAGT
-259 IWPHESQ
+259 IWPHKSE
-266 LLYWPC
+266 LRNWPC

-323 DTSGGGAYGMAVF
+323 DTTGGGGYGMSVF

-363 WVEAIELDAPATV
+363 WVEAIELIDPATV

-423 THVNYVPSRWI
+423 VHVNYVPSRWA
-434 NNTVNVITGT
+434 NNSVNAS
-444 GNNRIQCCTVVN
+444 NEKIQCCTVVN
-456 ADGSRD
+456 ADGSRENTQ
-462 MSDFYSLQ
+462 YSLQ

-489 DSEPAAKLYN
+489 ESEPAAKLYT
-499 KNSDNSYYLG
+499 KNSDNSYALG

-580 VVGGKKVVK
+580 VVGGKKIVK

>member
-129 VLVDFKNKKFADGH
+129 VLVDFKDKKFADGH

-187 GPVTMSKNYGYYGN
+187 GPITMSKNYGYYGN

-247 GLGQASGGSYST
+247 GLGQASGGSPGT
-259 IWPHESQ
+259 IWPHESE
-266 LLYWPC
+266 LRCWPC

-323 DTSGGGAYGMAVF
+323 DTTGGGGYGMSVF

-363 WVEAIELDAPATV
+363 WVEAIELESPATV

-394 KNTNEYFLMEN
+394 KNTNEYFLLEN
-405 RQNTGWDK
+405 RQNTGWDE

-423 THVNYVPSRWI
+423 VHVNYVPSRWA
-434 NNTVNVITGT
+434 NNSVNSSAEK
-444 GNNRIQCCTVVN
+444 IQCCTVVN
-456 ADGSRD
+456 ADGSRENTQ
-462 MSDFYSLQ
+462 YSLQ

-489 DSEPAAKLYN
+489 ESEPAAKLYT
-499 KNSDNSYYLG
+499 KNSDNSYALG

-522 SFLVCGGDDKN
+522 SFLVCGGDDNN

-539 KGVVD
+539 NGVVD
-544 GINGVTVV
+544 GINGITVAD
-552 KKTVDNR
+552 KTRDNR

>member
-8 LSMLFAFGIAA
+8 LSMLFAFGAAA
-19 NAVPAKKLQKVITL
+19 NAIPAKKLQKVITL
-33 ANGTQVSVELRG
+33 TNGTQVSVELRG

-50 WWEGTDGTAYRT
+50 WWEGTDGTAYRA
-62 TATDE
+62 TADDT
-67 NVFEAFDLE
+67 VFEAFDLE

-155 DFTDEEEG
+155 DFSDEEEG

-187 GPVTMSKNYGYYGN
+187 GPVTMSKNSGYYGG
-201 DGAYQKDEKV
+201 DGGAYQKDEKV

-247 GLGQASGGSYST
+247 GLGQASGGSAGT
-259 IWPHESQ
+259 IWPHESE
-266 LLYWPC
+266 LRYWPC
-272 GVLSYPTGKIN
+272 GVLSYSTGKIN

-323 DTSGGGAYGMAVF
+323 DTTGGGGYGMSVF

-363 WVEAIELDAPATV
+363 WVEPIELIDPATV

-394 KNTNEYFLMEN
+394 KNTNEYFLLEN
-405 RQNTGWDK
+405 RQNTGWDE

-423 THVNYVPSRWI
+423 VHVNYVPSRWA
-434 NNTVNVITGT
+434 NNSVNSSAEK
-444 GNNRIQCCTVVN
+444 IQCCTVVN
-456 ADGSRD
+456 ADGSRENTQ
-462 MSDFYSLQ
+462 YSLQ

-489 DSEPAAKLYN
+489 ESEPAAKLYT
-499 KNSDNSYYLG
+499 KNSDNSYALG
-509 IPITQIKR
+509 IPITNIKR

-539 KGVVD
+539 NGVVD
-544 GINGVTVV
+544 GINGVTVAD
-552 KKTVDNR
+552 KTRDNR

-580 VVGGKKVVK
+580 VVGGKKIVK

>member
-8 LSMLFAFGIAA
+8 LSMLFAFGAAA
-19 NAVPAKKLQKVITL
+19 NAIPAKKLQKVITL
-33 ANGTQVSVELRG
+33 TNGTQVSVELRG

-50 WWEGTDGTAYRT
+50 WWEGTDGTAYRA
-62 TATDE
+62 TADE

-82 AARRARTEQG
+82 AARRARAEQG

-110 MRGLGGDHITYK
+110 MRGLGSDHITYK

-247 GLGQASGGSYST
+247 GLGQASGGSAGT
-259 IWPHESQ
+259 VWPHESE
-266 LLYWPC
+266 LRYWPC

-323 DTSGGGAYGMAVF
+323 DTTGGGGYGMSVF

-363 WVEAIELDAPATV
+363 WVEAIELIDPATV

-423 THVNYVPSRWI
+423 VHVNYVPSRWA
-434 NNTVNVITGT
+434 NNSVNSSAEK
-444 GNNRIQCCTVVN
+444 IQCCTVVN
-456 ADGSRD
+456 ADGSRENTQ
-462 MSDFYSLQ
+462 YSLQ

-489 DSEPAAKLYN
+489 ESEPAAKLYT
-499 KNSDNSYYLG
+499 KNSDNSYALG
-509 IPITQIKR
+509 IPITNIKR

-522 SFLVCGGDDKN
+522 SFLVCGGDANN

-539 KGVVD
+539 NGVVD
-544 GINGVTVV
+544 GINGVTVAN
-552 KKTVDNR
+552 KAADNR

-580 VVGGKKVVK
+580 VVGGKKIVK

>member
-8 LSMLFAFGIAA
+8 LSMLFAFGAAA
-19 NAVPAKKLQKVITL
+19 NAIPAKKLQKVITL
-33 ANGTQVSVELRG
+33 TNGTQVSVELRG

-50 WWEGTDGTAYRT
+50 WWEGTDGTAYRA
-62 TATDE
+62 TADE

-155 DFTDEEEG
+155 DFSDEEEG

-187 GPVTMSKNYGYYGN
+187 GPVTMSKNSGYYGG

-247 GLGQASGGSYST
+247 GLGQASGGSAGT
-259 IWPHESQ
+259 IWPHESE
-266 LLYWPC
+266 LRYWPC
-272 GVLSYPTGKIN
+272 GVLSYSTGKIN

-323 DTSGGGAYGMAVF
+323 DTTGGGGYGMSVF

-363 WVEAIELDAPATV
+363 WVEPIELIDPATV

-394 KNTNEYFLMEN
+394 KNTNEYFLLEN
-405 RQNTGWDK
+405 RQNTGWDE

-423 THVNYVPSRWI
+423 VHVNYVPSRWA
-434 NNTVNVITGT
+434 NNSVNSSAEK
-444 GNNRIQCCTVVN
+444 IQCCTVVN
-456 ADGSRD
+456 ADGSRENTQ
-462 MSDFYSLQ
+462 YSLQ

-489 DSEPAAKLYN
+489 ESEPAAKLYT
-499 KNSDNSYYLG
+499 KNSDNSYALG

-522 SFLVCGGDDKN
+522 SFLVCGGDANN

-539 KGVVD
+539 NGVVD
-544 GINGVTVV
+544 GINGVTVAD
-552 KKTVDNR
+552 KTRDNR

>member
-82 AARRARTEQG
+82 AARRARTEKG

-129 VLVDFKNKKFADGH
+129 VLVDFKNKPFADGH

-155 DFTDEEEG
+155 DFTDEAEG

-218 CDGIQDK
+218 CDAIQDQ

-247 GLGQASGGSYST
+247 GLGQASGGSAGT
-259 IWPHESQ
+259 IWPHESE
-266 LLYWPC
+266 LRYWPC
-272 GVLSYPTGKIN
+272 GVLSYSTGKIN

-323 DTSGGGAYGMAVF
+323 DTTGGGGYGMSVF

-363 WVEAIELDAPATV
+363 WVEPIELIDPATV

-405 RQNTGWDK
+405 RQNTGWDE

-434 NNTVNVITGT
+434 NNSVNSSKEK
-444 GNNRIQCCTVVN
+444 IQCCTVVN
-456 ADGSRD
+456 ADGSREI
-462 MSDFYSLQ
+462 SNTLSLQ

-475 YEVKGVTM
+475 YESKGVTM

-489 DSEPAAKLYN
+489 DSEPASKLYN
-499 KNSDNSYYLG
+499 KNTDNSYALG

-517 SKGSI
+517 SKGSV

-539 KGVVD
+539 NGVVD

-580 VVGGKKVVK
+580 VVGGKKIVK

>member
-8 LSMLFAFGIAA
+8 LSMLFAFGAAA
-19 NAVPAKKLQKVITL
+19 NAIPAKKLQKVITL
-33 ANGTQVSVELRG
+33 TNGTQVSVELRG

-50 WWEGTDGTAYRT
+50 WWEGTDGTAYRA
-62 TATDE
+62 TADDT
-67 NVFEAFDLE
+67 VFEAFDLE

-155 DFTDEEEG
+155 DFSDEEEG

-187 GPVTMSKNYGYYGN
+187 GPVTMSKNSGYYGG

-247 GLGQASGGSYST
+247 GLGQASGGSAGT
-259 IWPHESQ
+259 IWPHESE
-266 LLYWPC
+266 LRYWPC
-272 GVLSYPTGKIN
+272 GVLSYSTGKIN

-323 DTSGGGAYGMAVF
+323 DTTGGGGYGMSVF

-363 WVEAIELDAPATV
+363 WVEAIELIDPATV

-394 KNTNEYFLMEN
+394 KNTNEYFLLEN

-423 THVNYVPSRWI
+423 VHVNYVPSRWA
-434 NNTVNVITGT
+434 NNSVNSSAEK
-444 GNNRIQCCTVVN
+444 IQCCTVVN
-456 ADGSRD
+456 ADGSRENTQ
-462 MSDFYSLQ
+462 YSLQ

-489 DSEPAAKLYN
+489 ESEPAAKLYN
-499 KNSDNSYYLG
+499 KNTDNSYALG

-517 SKGSI
+517 SKGSV
-522 SFLVCGGDDKN
+522 SFLVCGGDANN

-539 KGVVD
+539 NGVVD
-544 GINGVTVV
+544 GINGVTVA
-552 KKTVDNR
+552 KKTADNR

-580 VVGGKKVVK
+580 VVGGKKIVK